1 MGKSYLVTGGTGFL
15 GSALTRLLIKA
26 GHRVRV
32 IDDNSRGSLRRLAD
46 LQNQFEFIEGDVR
59 DVDAVARAIQGVDCV
74 VHLAAVNGTE
84 FFYSKPDVVL
94 EVGVKG
100 IVNIIDGCIRQGV
113 GELIVASSAEAYQ
126 SPGRVPTDET
136 VALSVPDPLNPRYSY
151 GASKLVSE
159 VMALNF
165 GRTRLD
171 RVIVFRPHNI
181 YGPDMGLEHVIP
193 QFVLRIKQLAKA
205 SDTDPISLPIQ
216 GSGVETRAF
225 CYIDDLAAGL
235 LLLLER
241 GEHLGIYHIGTM
253 EEVTIAS
260 VAGLI
265 GDYFGRKVEICAG
278 PARPGGTLRRCPDI
292 SRMRA
297 LGYEPQ
303 VSLVEGISKTARWYD
318 ERVAATGDAP
328 GPTAEQ

>member
-15 GSALTRLLIKA
+15 GSALTRVLIKT

-32 IDDNSRGSLRRLAD
+32 IDDNSRGSLGRLAD
-46 LQNQFEFIEGDVR
+46 LRNEFEFIEGDVR
-59 DVDAVARAIQGVDCV
+59 DADAVARAIQGVECV

-94 EVGVKG
+94 DVGVKG
-100 IVNIIDGCIRQGV
+100 IVNVIDGCIRQGV

-126 SPGRVPTDET
+126 SPSRVPTDET
-136 VALSVPDPLNPRYSY
+136 VPLSVPDPLNPRYSY

-165 GRTRLD
+165 GRTRLN

-193 QFVLRIKQLAKA
+193 QFVLRIKQLAEA
-205 SDTDPISLPIQ
+205 SDADPVSLPIQ
-216 GSGVETRAF
+216 GSGAETRAF

-235 LLLLER
+235 LLLLDR

-260 VAGLI
+260 VADLI

-292 SRMRA
+292 SKMRA
-297 LGYEPQ
+297 LGYEPR

-318 ERVAATGDAP
+318 EHAAATGDAS
-328 GPTAEQ
+328 GSAAER